1 MLSTTRRIVGIAV
14 LAGGSAA
21 VLVGWLTGFF
31 GRAFAGASTTWGQLL
46 AWLQAPLDLDHL
58 VAATAAVVV
67 PLLLIIVI
75 IAVLSDD

>member
-1 MLSTTRRIVGIAV
+1 MFSTTRRFVAVSVLGGGI
-14 LAGGSAA
+14 AA

-31 GRAFAGASTTWGQLL
+31 GRVIAGASRTCTRFL

-67 PLLLIIVI
+67 PLVVIFVI

>member
-1 MLSTTRRIVGIAV
+1 MFSTFRRTVAIGV
-14 LAGGSAA
+14 LAGGSVA
-21 VLVGWLTGFF
+21 VLIGWRTGFF
-31 GRAFAGASTTWGQLL
+31 GRVVTVASTTWNRLL

-67 PLLLIIVI
+67 PLLLIVVV

>member
-1 MLSTTRRIVGIAV
+1 MFSTTRRIVAISV

-31 GRAFAGASTTWGQLL
+31 GRVVAGASRTWDRFL

-67 PLLLIIVI
+67 PLVAIFVI